1 MDAGRGAASAGR
13 ADRTDLRTHGLRTGR
28 RGFRCGRLLRRRGR
42 RGRGNRRRIVRRGC
56 RPRDG
61 PRNPGRRR
69 AGASCEDA
77 LRRDRRNDRSEPLD
91 RRTDRGEKNR
101 RFGHRRRLGTLC
113 DPAGRASG
121 PRRAQSAGHR
131 RQRPPRHGLR
141 IAFGVARHR
150 RKPVVLV
157 GRRPRAAP
165 QSADAARRGFHV
177 GKPLGE
183 IPRHLHQRRGL
194 GPLPLGEGEL
204 RKGAGQHRPE
214 DLREGVRTAAPPA
227 SELPGPGDARR
238 DDGLLQDSRKH
249 ADRRPLRH
257 RRRLVALR
265 AAGAEHRQRMGFED
279 DGRMGLREQPRRSG
293 PGAERARR
301 DLGAL

>member
-1 MDAGRGAASAGR
+1 MSSRRLRIWASTAPAEWNTEASTRAIPSRSTKSTSDAHRNRPSGSVIEKARRFLLRAFSHFQNSDNDDTKNPLDLNPAVDAGRGAASAGR
-13 ADRTDLRTHGLRTGR
+13 ADRTGLRTHGLRTGR

-157 GRRPRAAP
+157 VRRPRAAP
-165 QSADAARRGFHV
+165 QSADAARRGISHR
-177 GKPLGE
+177 KA
-183 IPRHLHQRRGL
+183 PR
-194 GPLPLGEGEL
+194 
-204 RKGAGQHRPE
+204 
-214 DLREGVRTAAPPA
+214 
-227 SELPGPGDARR
+227 
-238 DDGLLQDSRKH
+238 
-249 ADRRPLRH
+249 
-257 RRRLVALR
+257 
-265 AAGAEHRQRMGFED
+265 
-279 DGRMGLREQPRRSG
+279 
-293 PGAERARR
+293 
-301 DLGAL
+301 

>member
-1 MDAGRGAASAGR
+1 MDAGRRAASAGH
-13 ADRTDLRTHGLRTGR
+13 ADRTGCGPHGFRAGR
-28 RGFRCGRLLRRRGR
+28 RRLRRRLLRCGRRL
-42 RGRGNRRRIVRRGC
+42 GRGNRRRTLRRGRSPRD
-56 RPRDG
+56 RPR
-61 PRNPGRRR
+61 NSGRRR
-69 AGASCEDA
+69 AGISCEDP
-77 LRRDRRNDRSEPLD
+77 LRRDRRNDRPEPLD
-91 RRTDRGEKNR
+91 RRTDRSEKDR
-101 RFGHRRRLGTLC
+101 RFGRRRRLGTLR
-113 DPAGRASG
+113 DPVGRPSG
-121 PRRAQSAGHR
+121 TRRAQSAGHR
-131 RQRPPRHGLR
+131 RQRPPRHSLRTALR
-141 IAFGVARHR
+141 IARHR
-150 RKPVVLV
+150 REPVVLV

-165 QSADAARRGFHV
+165 RPADAARRGFHV

-214 DLREGVRTAAPPA
+214 DLREGVRAAAPPA

-238 DDGLLQDSRKH
+238 NDGLLQDSRKH

-301 DLGAL
+301 DLGSL